1 MASRSAPP
9 PQPPDTAH
17 GLSLGDAITVF
28 MEDLAIRKVSPATM
42 KAYRA
47 DLVAV
52 SALLGAH
59 DGGWPVAELV
69 GPVLRSA
76 FAVFAVDH
84 APASVSRARS
94 TWKALFD
101 VLVAD
106 GHLAGNPMAAV
117 PRPRLAA
124 RAPKPL
130 LGWDKDTVERLVAFV
145 MGDGRPGRV
154 VWPELDR
161 VIVGLLLGTGLRSGE
176 LLRLNLGSYQTA
188 QGDAMVRVIGK
199 GAKPRTVPV
208 PEPLPALVGAYLA
221 SRRQRFGEWR
231 ELGSQALL
239 VAPPRATTPLVTRR
253 AGGRRLTASQLD
265 HLLRQVLAA
274 AGLGATKPA
283 GANAHAY
290 RHTYGTLLA
299 AEGTPVADLQGLMG
313 HASLAT
319 TQGYL
324 DSVAG
329 TAKPQQ
335 RPTPPCATFGPPA
348 PSLDPTSWA
357 GRQPETYAVPMTA
370 RLRVPTYLQVST
382 DVGGPERVAW
392 LAALP
397 NRVEELTACWGLDLG
412 EPFDP
417 GGNCSW
423 VTPGIDRDG
432 REVVL
437 KVAWQHTEAL
447 HEAEGLAALGGQ
459 GAVEV
464 YAFEH
469 LAPARP
475 GGGPPG
481 DTDTTAMLLE
491 RCRPGSGPAGRAF
504 DGPSGT
510 TAQIQGAGPVA
521 VRCGRAWSARE
532 GVGRRIGGVAG
543 SARPGCSPGCRQGWW
558 DSPPRRAGL
567 LPAQRMEGLLRP
579 VAGLR
584 LDTVWEAAFV
594 LSAVAAR
601 SAGHV
606 VTPSMIP

>member
-1 MASRSAPP
+1 MASRPAPP
-9 PQPPDTAH
+9 PQARDTAH
-17 GLSLGDAITVF
+17 VFSLGDAITVF

-42 KAYRA
+42 KAYRS
-47 DLVAV
+47 DLAAV
-52 SALLGAH
+52 SALLGPR
-59 DGGWPVAELV
+59 DSGWPVVELV
-69 GPVLRSA
+69 GPVLRRA

-208 PEPLPALVGAYLA
+208 PEPLPALVSAYLA
-221 SRRQRFGEWR
+221 SRRQRFAEWR

-239 VAPPRATTPLVTRR
+239 VASLRPATPLVTRR

-274 AGLGATKPA
+274 AGLGATKPS

-324 DSVAG
+324 DSVARDRQ
-329 TAKPQQ
+329 A
-335 RPTPPCATFGPPA
+335 AAAANPA
-348 PSLDPTSWA
+348 
-357 GRQPETYAVPMTA
+357 
-370 RLRVPTYLQVST
+370 LRHL
-382 DVGGPERVAW
+382 R
-392 LAALP
+392 AA
-397 NRVEELTACWGLDLG
+397 
-412 EPFDP
+412 
-417 GGNCSW
+417 
-423 VTPGIDRDG
+423 
-432 REVVL
+432 
-437 KVAWQHTEAL
+437 
-447 HEAEGLAALGGQ
+447 
-459 GAVEV
+459 
-464 YAFEH
+464 
-469 LAPARP
+469 
-475 GGGPPG
+475 
-481 DTDTTAMLLE
+481 
-491 RCRPGSGPAGRAF
+491 
-504 DGPSGT
+504 
-510 TAQIQGAGPVA
+510 
-521 VRCGRAWSARE
+521 
-532 GVGRRIGGVAG
+532 
-543 SARPGCSPGCRQGWW
+543 SPK
-558 DSPPRRAGL
+558 
-567 LPAQRMEGLLRP
+567 
-579 VAGLR
+579 
-584 LDTVWEAAFV
+584 
-594 LSAVAAR
+594 
-601 SAGHV
+601 H
-606 VTPSMIP
+606 

>member
-1 MASRSAPP
+1 MASRSGPP
-9 PQPPDTAH
+9 PQSPDTAH

-42 KAYRA
+42 KAYQA

-106 GHLAGNPMAAV
+106 GHLDGNPMAAV

-130 LGWDKDTVERLVAFV
+130 LGWDKDTVERLVVFV

-161 VIVGLLLGTGLRSGE
+161 VVVGLLLGTGLRSGE
-176 LLRLNLGSYQTA
+176 LLRLNLGSYETA

-231 ELGSQALL
+231 ELASQALL
-239 VAPPRATTPLVTRR
+239 VAPPRAATPLVSRR

-324 DSVAG
+324 DSVARDRQAAAAANPALRHLRAA
-329 TAKPQQ
+329 THKP
-335 RPTPPCATFGPPA
+335 
-348 PSLDPTSWA
+348 
-357 GRQPETYAVPMTA
+357 
-370 RLRVPTYLQVST
+370 
-382 DVGGPERVAW
+382 
-392 LAALP
+392 
-397 NRVEELTACWGLDLG
+397 
-412 EPFDP
+412 
-417 GGNCSW
+417 
-423 VTPGIDRDG
+423 
-432 REVVL
+432 
-437 KVAWQHTEAL
+437 
-447 HEAEGLAALGGQ
+447 
-459 GAVEV
+459 
-464 YAFEH
+464 
-469 LAPARP
+469 
-475 GGGPPG
+475 
-481 DTDTTAMLLE
+481 
-491 RCRPGSGPAGRAF
+491 
-504 DGPSGT
+504 
-510 TAQIQGAGPVA
+510 
-521 VRCGRAWSARE
+521 
-532 GVGRRIGGVAG
+532 
-543 SARPGCSPGCRQGWW
+543 
-558 DSPPRRAGL
+558 
-567 LPAQRMEGLLRP
+567 
-579 VAGLR
+579 
-584 LDTVWEAAFV
+584 
-594 LSAVAAR
+594 
-601 SAGHV
+601 
-606 VTPSMIP
+606 